1 MRAHYA
7 NTYSD
12 DCRGQNVSEVKHA
25 LCAPYAHFGM
35 EGVQMEL

>member
-12 DCRGQNVSEVKHA
+12 DYRGQNVSAVKHA
-25 LCAPYAHFGM
+25 LCASYAHFGM
-35 EGVQMEL
+35 SGVQMEV